1 METCRKEMP
10 PALEKKEKRVIP
22 VMEEERIRVLIKASA
37 RETIIAASSSVDLKN
52 LSGEKTLKKI
62 EGAILTIGVAGDC
75 MTLNGETLA
84 SGGVVVIPFLNGKLK
99 VDGKSYRGEIK
110 LTLKKMEYQ
119 FLIKFQ
125 WFLL

>member
-1 METCRKEMP
+1 MP

-37 RETIIAASSSVDLKN
+37 RETIIAASSSVNLKN

-62 EGAILTIGVAGDC
+62 EGAILTIGVAGDS

-110 LTLKKMEYQ
+110 LTLDIKEYQ
-119 FLIKFQ
+119 FLSKFP
-125 WFLL
+125 

>member
-1 METCRKEMP
+1 MP
-10 PALEKKEKRVIP
+10 PALEKKEKRVTP
-22 VMEEERIRVLIKASA
+22 VMVEEERIRVLIKASA

-52 LSGEKTLKKI
+52 LSGEKTPKKI
-62 EGAILTIGVAGDC
+62 EGAILTIGVAGDS

-119 FLIKFQ
+119 FLINSTPTHK
-125 WFLL
+125 

>member
-1 METCRKEMP
+1 METCRREMP

-37 RETIIAASSSVDLKN
+37 RETIIAASSSVNLKN

-62 EGAILTIGVAGDC
+62 EGAILTIGVAGDS

-110 LTLKKMEYQ
+110 LTLDIKEYQ
-119 FLIKFQ
+119 FLSKFP
-125 WFLL
+125 